1 MKRVLFTYIF
11 ISFTMLTW
19 GQTDAGLKVKINSIK
34 KSSEYVYAEVTQY
47 DKKEAYDMAQDIL
60 YQRINEYL
68 AKERKK
74 RDPSTEFESNKK
86 YDIVDLTV
94 SRGDMFRVFLYV
106 KKEDLFSSENGYAP
120 KIPGREPVVNDV
132 EREVI
137 DELLVLNNFAAMKQ
151 RLPELKNEGKIL
163 SYKKYSELD
172 NPEQYYLIVFDKQG
186 KILAVLTKGGN
197 RKNLRTRGNDAISN
211 YKGCGAVGVK
221 IK

>member
-1 MKRVLFTYIF
+1 MKRMLLTYIF
-11 ISFTMLTW
+11 ISLAMLTC
-19 GQTDAGLKVKINSIK
+19 GQTDTGLKDKINSIK
-34 KSSEYVYAEVTQY
+34 KSSKYVYAEVTQY

-74 RDPSTEFESNKK
+74 RSTSTKFESNKK
-86 YDIVDLTV
+86 YDIVDLAI

-106 KKEDLFSSENGYAP
+106 KKEDLFSPENEYAQRNLD
-120 KIPGREPVVNDV
+120 REPVANDV

-186 KILAVLTKGGN
+186 KILAVLTKGGK
-197 RKNLRTRGNDAISN
+197 RKNIKTSGYDAISN

>member
-1 MKRVLFTYIF
+1 MKRMLFTYIF
-11 ISFTMLTW
+11 ISLAMLTW
-19 GQTDAGLKVKINSIK
+19 GQTDTGIKVKINSIK
-34 KSSEYVYAEVTQY
+34 KSTEYVYAEVTQY
-47 DKKEAYDMAQDIL
+47 DEKEAYDMARDIL

-74 RDPSTEFESNKK
+74 RGTSTRFDSNKK
-86 YDIVDLTV
+86 YDIVDLAV

-106 KKEDLFSSENGYAP
+106 KKEDLFSSENEYAP
-120 KIPGREPVVNDV
+120 KLLGREPVANDV

-137 DELLVLNNFAAMKQ
+137 DELLVLNNFAVMKR
-151 RLPELKNEGKIL
+151 RLAELKNEGKIL

-186 KILAVLTKGGN
+186 KILAVLTKGGK
-197 RKNLRTRGNDAISN
+197 RKNLRTRSYDAISN

>member
-1 MKRVLFTYIF
+1 MKRVFLTYIF
-11 ISFTMLTW
+11 ISLAMLTW
-19 GQTDAGLKVKINSIK
+19 GQADTELKVKINSIK

-74 RDPSTEFESNKK
+74 RGTSTKFESNKK
-86 YDIVDLTV
+86 YNIVDLAV
-94 SRGDMFRVFLYV
+94 SRGNMFRVFLYV
-106 KKEDLFSSENGYAP
+106 KKEDLFSSENGYAQ
-120 KIPGREPVVNDV
+120 KIPSREPVANDV
-132 EREVI
+132 EPDVI
-137 DELLVLNNFAAMKQ
+137 DELLALNNFAAMKQ
-151 RLPELKNEGKIL
+151 RLAELKNEGKIL

-186 KILAVLTKGGN
+186 KILAVLTQGGK
-197 RKNLRTRGNDAISN
+197 RMNLRTRSYDAISN